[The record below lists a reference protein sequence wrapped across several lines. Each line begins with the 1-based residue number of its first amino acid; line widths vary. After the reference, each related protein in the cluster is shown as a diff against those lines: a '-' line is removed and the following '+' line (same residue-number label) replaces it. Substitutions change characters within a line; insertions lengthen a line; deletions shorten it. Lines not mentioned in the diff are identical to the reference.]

1 MFKDRDQ
8 SNQQLVLS
16 YNPSCPAGNTTQDS
30 KHVCCFK
37 SFIQNLN
44 CILLVFNNINAIST
58 KFQISGHRKGP
69 RPSTNTTSMYE
80 KSTTHVNRTYSRTY
94 WFIYIDSCTD
104 ILYYYTQ
111 LVLMNCTSVYTT
123 HILTHLLHPYCV
135 QQLSFGCPNSLHH
148 ELLHSVPSAINGTVH
163 ADSHQCQGRH

>member
-1 MFKDRDQ
+1 MSFSSTSHQTLSLIIIFPRIIKMHVI
-8 SNQQLVLS
+8 VL
-16 YNPSCPAGNTTQDS
+16 
-30 KHVCCFK
+30 K
-37 SFIQNLN
+37 
-44 CILLVFNNINAIST
+44 

-94 WFIYIDSCTD
+94 WFIYRDSRTE

-123 HILTHLLHPYCV
+123 HILIIYFIHIVFNSYHLAVLILCTMSYYT
-135 QQLSFGCPNSLHH
+135 LF
-148 ELLHSVPSAINGTVH
+148 LL
-163 ADSHQCQGRH
+163 Q